1 MTGVHSTPRSVLFL
15 SVDLVGSTKYK
26 QQTDDWQRAFLSFY
40 REFPQQLAAEIGTR
54 RLSIAP
60 KLWKPVGDELI
71 FRVDVLRESDV
82 LDAIEC
88 WLAAM
93 HEYEQSSLANLSL
106 STKGGAFIA
115 TFPGPDSEVAVPI
128 DPSTEQSDKTP
139 ELLNEEALAKRDRDR
154 YLYDY
159 FGPSIDTGF
168 RVVSA
173 CTERY
178 FTLSLEVAWTLSRA
192 ALATNL
198 GQYNGLVF
206 RKSHEFKGVWN
217 GREYPLF
224 AIDRQISDPVH
235 EALRSLDGD
244 THASAENIETLA
256 RACGKSGNWPFCV
269 YLPDSQQAAFNIA
282 PTLPERISQNA
293 MEGSEIYV
301 EDEGG
306 KSLSEDA
313 VIT

>member
-1 MTGVHSTPRSVLFL
+1 M

-26 QQTDDWQRAFLSFY
+26 QQTNEWQRAFLSFY
-40 REFPQQLAAEIGTR
+40 REFPQQLATAIETR
-54 RLSIAP
+54 RTGIAP
-60 KLWKPVGDELI
+60 TLWKPVGDELI
-71 FRVDVLRESDV
+71 FRVEVAQESDV
-82 LDAIEC
+82 LEAIEC
-88 WLAAM
+88 WLEAM
-93 HEYEQSSLANLSL
+93 RSYEASSLAGLNL

-139 ELLNEEALAKRDRDR
+139 ELLNEEALTNRDTDR

-168 RVVSA
+168 RVISA

-192 ALATNL
+192 ANAASL
-198 GQYNGLVF
+198 GQYSGLVF
-206 RKSHEFKGVWN
+206 RKSHAFKGVWN

-235 EALRSLDGD
+235 EALRNLDGD
-244 THASAENIETLA
+244 THASAEKIEKLA
-256 RACGKSGNWPFCV
+256 MACKDSGNWPFCV
-269 YLPDSQQAAFNIA
+269 YLPKSRQGAFSLR
-282 PTLPERISQNA
+282 PVLPNPISQNV
-293 MEGSEIYV
+293 MEGSETFV

-306 KSLSEDA
+306 LPLSQDA
-313 VIT
+313 VTT